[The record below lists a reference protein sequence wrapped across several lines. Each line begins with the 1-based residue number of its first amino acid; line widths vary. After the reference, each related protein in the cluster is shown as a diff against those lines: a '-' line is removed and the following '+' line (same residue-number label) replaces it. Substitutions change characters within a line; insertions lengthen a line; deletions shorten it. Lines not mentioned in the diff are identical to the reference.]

1 MISDEEHTQNELSLT
16 GTGWQKRYWCIF
28 SGQAFSII
36 GSALTQFVLMWWIA
50 DTTGSVSK
58 LAMAGTVALLPQ
70 ALLSPVGGV
79 FADRYSRK
87 MIMIVADAVSAVC
100 MAGLMLLFITDKIEL
115 WHIYVMMGIR
125 GGMQAFQAPAAEAS
139 AAMLVPKDFLPRAAG
154 LNQILYGATLVASAP
169 LGALAVSTM
178 PLGWALSIDVFT
190 ALLGIAPLFFFS
202 IPQYR
207 KPGNGQ
213 PLLHNIASE
222 LKEGI
227 VLVWKHQGLK
237 RLFPLLGCIVLVIM
251 PTFTFVPLL
260 VKDYFKGSVR
270 EVGIM
275 EGLAGVGMVAGGII
289 ITLIAPKRKMIWILT
304 GLGLSCFAIS
314 FVALM
319 PAGLFWL
326 AVFWW
331 TISSLTFIFA
341 NAPLTALLQTVIP
354 NQIQGRV
361 LSLLNMIMGLA
372 APVGLLIAN
381 PLGEW
386 LGIRGLFIGI
396 GFLGGL
402 IAFSGFASRRL
413 RNLENDEVKI

>member
-1 MISDEEHTQNELSLT
+1 
-16 GTGWQKRYWCIF
+16 
-28 SGQAFSII
+28 
-36 GSALTQFVLMWWIA
+36 
-50 DTTGSVSK
+50 
-58 LAMAGTVALLPQ
+58 
-70 ALLSPVGGV
+70 
-79 FADRYSRK
+79 
-87 MIMIVADAVSAVC
+87 
-100 MAGLMLLFITDKIEL
+100 
-115 WHIYVMMGIR
+115 
-125 GGMQAFQAPAAEAS
+125 
-139 AAMLVPKDFLPRAAG
+139 
-154 LNQILYGATLVASAP
+154 
-169 LGALAVSTM
+169 
-178 PLGWALSIDVFT
+178 
-190 ALLGIAPLFFFS
+190 
-202 IPQYR
+202 
-207 KPGNGQ
+207 
-213 PLLHNIASE
+213 
-222 LKEGI
+222 
-227 VLVWKHQGLK
+227 
-237 RLFPLLGCIVLVIM
+237 
-251 PTFTFVPLL
+251 
-260 VKDYFKGSVR
+260 
-270 EVGIM
+270 M